1 MAAAPT
7 LPDDPLP
14 AAFGR
19 YRHGDAAGA
28 LAALEADRDAW
39 RERPD
44 GWVLL
49 GVLHRGAG
57 RLPEAEAA
65 YREALRLKPDYG
77 DAWHNLGNLYAAAGL
92 HEAAVAA
99 YEAGLRTGSA
109 SAGPAALAVALSA
122 AAFAAG
128 DAEKALAAARA
139 AVAADPASGAALNQ
153 LGKMLW
159 ELGDAEA
166 ARAAFAE
173 AVARAPG
180 ETLFAVNRLLVS
192 QFSPAMTEEGLS
204 ALARAAAARVLAGVP
219 AGLRREIPRAPVAG
233 RRIRVAYLSSD
244 FRQSAPGVFIE
255 TLLAGHDRQRFE
267 VWALSNSPAADERTA
282 AMRGHADRWLDV
294 WPLHDAALT
303 ERIRGDGID
312 ILVDLN
318 GYTGGHRLG
327 VLAARAAP
335 VQITWLGYEGT
346 TQVPGVD
353 AILADRHV
361 APPGNAG
368 CYSER
373 ILRLPF
379 DFCCYAPH
387 PAAPSVAPAP
397 AVARGHV
404 TFGSFNKLAKITE
417 PTLDLWAR
425 VLAAVPGSRLL
436 LKWRF
441 ASSPSARNRILEGF
455 ARRGIAAARI
465 ELREA
470 SPYLALLAEYADLD
484 VALDPLPF
492 SGGATT
498 CDALWM
504 GVPVVTLRGRRF
516 ASNHTVGHLTAAGL
530 PELVAETEDEYVGTC
545 ARLAADPPAL
555 GRLRAGLRDQVA
567 ASPLAAPRLFAMA
580 VERHYLDLLD

>member
-1 MAAAPT
+1 MTFEPSADV
-7 LPDDPLP
+7 LV

-19 YRHGDAAGA
+19 YRAGDAAAA
-28 LAALEADRDAW
+28 LAMLEGSRGHWAA
-39 RERPD
+39 RPD
-44 GWVLL
+44 GWTLYGVLL
-49 GVLHRGAG
+49 KGAG

-65 YREALRLKPDYG
+65 YLAAVRLKPDYA
-77 DAWHNLGNLYAAAGL
+77 DAHHNLGNLYTAAG
-92 HEAAVAA
+92 HHDAAIAA
-99 YEAGLRTGSA
+99 YEKALGVGDAT
-109 SAGPAALAVALSA
+109 AGPSALAVALSS

-128 DAEKALAAARA
+128 DAEKALAAART
-139 AVAADPASGAALNQ
+139 AVAADPASGPALNQ

-159 ELGDAEA
+159 ELGDAEG
-166 ARAAFAE
+166 ARAAFGE

-192 QFSPAMTEEGLS
+192 QFSPAMTEEALS
-204 ALARAAAARVLAGVP
+204 GLARAAAARVVAGVP

-255 TLLAGHDRQRFE
+255 SLFAGHERRQFE
-267 VWALSNSPAADERTA
+267 IWALSNSPAADERTA
-282 AMRGHADRWLDV
+282 AMRRHADRWIDV
-294 WPLHDAALT
+294 WSLDDAALT
-303 ERIRGDGID
+303 AMIRAAGID

-353 AILADRHV
+353 AILADPHV
-361 APPGNAG
+361 APPETAG

-387 PAAPSVAPAP
+387 PAAPPVAPAP
-397 AVARGHV
+397 ALARGHV
-404 TFGSFNKLAKITE
+404 TFGSFNKLAKMTE
-417 PTLDLWAR
+417 PTLDLWAG

-441 ASSPSARNRILEGF
+441 ATSPGARTRILDGF
-455 ARRGIAAARI
+455 DRRGIAADRI

-530 PELVAETEDEYVGTC
+530 PELVAGTEDEYVGIC
-545 ARLAADPPAL
+545 ARLAADRPAL
-555 GRLRAGLRDQVA
+555 GRTRASLREQVA
-567 ASPLAAPRLFAMA
+567 ASPLASPRLFAMA
-580 VERHYLDLLD
+580 VERHYLDLLH